1 MFELLTKGLGA
12 FEEVAEVF
20 ISDRLKKIRVIQPP
34 KISIG
39 ITMKEDLLNFQIES
53 DSIDLDELAY
63 NFVQIRPQKEV
74 LPLKIR

>member
-63 NFVQIRPQKEV
+63 ILSKYEPQKEV